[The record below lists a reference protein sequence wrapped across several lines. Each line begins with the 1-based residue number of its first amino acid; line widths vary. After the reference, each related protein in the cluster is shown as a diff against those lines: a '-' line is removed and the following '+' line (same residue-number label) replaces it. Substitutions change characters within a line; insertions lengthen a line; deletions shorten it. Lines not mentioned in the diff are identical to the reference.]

1 MNLYVTTEEIKS
13 FMGITASSSD
23 TLLAMFNKMAT
34 AVVNGVLGANDLSL
48 HKVTDEVH
56 DADGQY
62 LDLYD
67 TPIVAISK
75 IMNGDDEYTQ
85 DDPYD
90 VLVSRVKLENWL
102 SAGPREAKVTYA
114 AGYHSYGY
122 AKITITDLANLAA
135 DATITLGAINT
146 DGYTITRGT
155 DWSPATSIEDEATAI
170 AAAIQAKAGTNA
182 FALGGDVY
190 VIEGT
195 NPQVVGRTI
204 TTSDLVRLA
213 LSGSTLQL
221 SSNQKEN
228 MPEDIR
234 LAVMIYVAN
243 LMNSRKN
250 PKLKSYTIG
259 SKTVSFASD
268 AEFNQFNDLLKPYKK
283 VGVRTV

>member
-1 MNLYVTTEEIKS
+1 MNLYVKTEEIKS
-13 FMGITASSSD
+13 FMGISVATHDS
-23 TLLAMFNKMAT
+23 LIAMFNKMAT
-34 AVVNGVLGANDLSL
+34 AVVNGALGVNDLSL

-67 TPIVAISK
+67 TPVVAIGK

-114 AGYHSYGY
+114 AGYHAYGY

-135 DATITLGAINT
+135 DATITLGAINA

-155 DWSPATSIEDEATAI
+155 DWSPATLIEDEATAI

-204 TTSDLVRLA
+204 TTSDPVRLA
-213 LSGSTLQL
+213 LSGSTLDGL
-221 SSNQKEN
+221 NF
-228 MPEDIR
+228 PEDIR

-268 AEFNQFNDLLKPYKK
+268 AEFNQFNDLLKPYRK
-283 VGVRTV
+283 VGVRVV

>member
-1 MNLYVTTEEIKS
+1 MNLYVKTEEIKS
-13 FMGITASSSD
+13 FMGISVATHDS
-23 TLLAMFNKMAT
+23 LIAMFNKMAT
-34 AVVNGVLGANDLSL
+34 AVVNGALGVNDLSL

-67 TPIVAISK
+67 TPVVAIGK

-114 AGYHSYGY
+114 AGYHAYGY

-155 DWSPATSIEDEATAI
+155 DWSPATLIEDEATAI

-204 TTSDLVRLA
+204 TTSDSVRLA
-213 LSGSTLQL
+213 LSGSTLDGI
-221 SSNQKEN
+221 NF
-228 MPEDIR
+228 PEDIR

-268 AEFNQFNDLLKPYKK
+268 AEFNQFNDLLKPYRK
-283 VGVRTV
+283 VGVRVV

>member
-1 MNLYVTTEEIKS
+1 MNLYVKTEEIKS
-13 FMGITASSSD
+13 FMGISVATHDS
-23 TLLAMFNKMAT
+23 LIAMFNKMAT
-34 AVVNGVLGANDLSL
+34 AVVNGALGVNDLSL

-67 TPIVAISK
+67 TPVVAIGK
-75 IMNGDDEYTQ
+75 IMNGDDEYIQ

-102 SAGPREAKVTYA
+102 LAGTREAKVTYA
-114 AGYHSYGY
+114 AGYHAYGY

-135 DATITLGAINT
+135 GATITLGAIST

-204 TTSDLVRLA
+204 TTSDSVRLA
-213 LSGSTLQL
+213 LSGSTLDGL
-221 SSNQKEN
+221 NF
-228 MPEDIR
+228 PEDIR

-268 AEFNQFNDLLKPYKK
+268 AEFNQFNDLLKPYRK
-283 VGVRTV
+283 VGVKSI

>member
-1 MNLYVTTEEIKS
+1 
-13 FMGITASSSD
+13 MGITGSGSD
-23 TLLAMFNKMAT
+23 SLLVMFNKMAT
-34 AVVNGVLGANDLSL
+34 IVVNGALGVNDLSL

-56 DADGQY
+56 DAIGRY
-62 LDLYD
+62 LNLYD
-67 TPIVAISK
+67 LPVVAIGK

-90 VLVSRVKLENWL
+90 ILLGRLKLEDWL
-102 SAGPREAKVTYA
+102 SAGLRKAKVTYA

-122 AKITITDLANLAA
+122 AKLTITDLANLAA
-135 DATITLGAINT
+135 NATITLGAIST
-146 DGYTITRGT
+146 DGYTLIRGT
-155 DWSPATSIEDEATAI
+155 DWNPATSIEDEATAI

-204 TTSDLVRLA
+204 TTSDSTRLA
-213 LSGSTLQL
+213 LSGSSLQL

-234 LAVMIYVAN
+234 LAIMIYVAN
-243 LMNSRKN
+243 LVNSRKN

-283 VGVRTV
+283 VGVKAI